1 MSNLNILIVD
11 DKLEKYEK
19 IHSLI
24 DSSNF
29 PPSLFLKIDHA
40 TSLDQFR
47 RKLTI
52 KYDIVILDLC
62 IPAKTNSKA
71 EPELGLSAIDFIYED
86 DNEFIPEE
94 IFLLTSLDA
103 DKQTISTYKLRSAKK
118 GVKLWHYS
126 NDFEEWSEY
135 FIGKIKYLENSIN
148 NFKKKSCDILII
160 TALNEEYE
168 NFRKFSNYNWSTI
181 NFFSDFNILFSNI
194 NGNIVYLIAIDEK
207 GMHSAAAFCT
217 HLYHLFSPKYIFFTG
232 LCGAVSNCTFGDVII
247 ADICWDY
254 NSGKFFDD
262 VFVEAPNQCKLNRNL
277 KTQLRKFIP
286 KYSIDSNLEGK
297 FLDNDNNPIKIDF
310 KIHFGPI
317 ASGGAVISSQVVR
330 DNIKLLQN
338 KDTLALDM
346 ESYGIFKAA
355 EIINDSELQ
364 IVVLKSVS
372 DLSDN
377 TKSESYRA
385 YASYTFTNLTEF
397 FIENLN

>member
-1 MSNLNILIVD
+1 MANLNILIVD
-11 DKLEKYEK
+11 DQLEKYEK

-24 DSSNF
+24 DNSNLCS
-29 PPSLFLKIDHA
+29 SLFLKIDHA
-40 TSLDQFR
+40 PSLDQFR
-47 RKLTI
+47 RNLTI

-86 DNEFIPEE
+86 DNEFIPKE
-94 IFLLTSLDA
+94 IFLLTSLDT
-103 DKQTISTYKLRSAKK
+103 DDQTIISYKLRSARK
-118 GVKLWHYS
+118 GVKLWHYTK
-126 NDFEEWSEY
+126 DFEEWSEY
-135 FIGKIKYLENSIN
+135 FIGKIRYLENSAN
-148 NFKKKSCDILII
+148 NIKKNLCDILII

-168 NFRKFSNYNWSTI
+168 YFRKFSSYTWSTI
-181 NFFSDFNILFSNI
+181 DFFNDFNILSSNI
-194 NGNIVYLIAIDEK
+194 NGNTVYLVAIDEK

-262 VFVEAPNQCKLNRNL
+262 VFIEAPNQCKLNRNL
-277 KTQLRKFIP
+277 KIKLRKFLLD
-286 KYSIDSNLEGK
+286 YSIDPSLEGK
-297 FLDNDNNPIKIDF
+297 FFDHENNPIKIDF
-310 KIHFGPI
+310 NIHFGPI
-317 ASGGAVISSQVVR
+317 ASGGAVISSQVIR

-355 EIINDSELQ
+355 EIINDFELQ
-364 IVVLKSVS
+364 IIVLKSVS

-377 TKSESYRA
+377 TKSESHRE

-397 FIENLN
+397 FIKNLN

>member
-1 MSNLNILIVD
+1 MANLNILIVD
-11 DKLEKYEK
+11 DQLEKYEK

-24 DSSNF
+24 DSSNLC
-29 PPSLFLKIDHA
+29 SSSFLKIDHA
-40 TSLDQFR
+40 PSLDQFR
-47 RKLTI
+47 RNLTI

-86 DNEFIPEE
+86 DNEFIPKE
-94 IFLLTSLDA
+94 IFLLTNLDT
-103 DKQTISTYKLRSAKK
+103 DNQTIISYKLRSAKK
-118 GVKLWHYS
+118 GVKLWHYTK
-126 NDFEEWSEY
+126 DFEEWSEY
-135 FIGKIKYLENSIN
+135 FIGRIRYLENSAN
-148 NFKKKSCDILII
+148 NIKKNLCDILII

-168 NFRKFSNYNWSTI
+168 YFRKFSSYTWSTI
-181 NFFSDFNILFSNI
+181 DFFNDFNILSSNI
-194 NGNIVYLIAIDEK
+194 NGNTVYLVAIDEK

-217 HLYHLFSPKYIFFTG
+217 HLYHLLSPKYIFFTG

-262 VFVEAPNQCKLNRNL
+262 VFIEAPNQCKLNRNL
-277 KTQLRKFIP
+277 KTQLRKYLLN
-286 KYSIDSNLEGK
+286 YSIDPSLEGK
-297 FLDNDNNPIKIDF
+297 FFDNQNNPIKIDF
-310 KIHFGPI
+310 NIHFGPI
-317 ASGGAVISSQVVR
+317 ASGGAVISSQVIR

-355 EIINDSELQ
+355 EIINDLELQ
-364 IVVLKSVS
+364 IIVLKSVS

-377 TKSESYRA
+377 TKSESYRE

-397 FIENLN
+397 FIKNLN

>member
-148 NFKKKSCDILII
+148 NLKKKSCDILII

-217 HLYHLFSPKYIFFTG
+217 HLYHLFSPNIFF
-232 LCGAVSNCTFGDVII
+232 
-247 ADICWDY
+247 
-254 NSGKFFDD
+254 
-262 VFVEAPNQCKLNRNL
+262 
-277 KTQLRKFIP
+277 
-286 KYSIDSNLEGK
+286 
-297 FLDNDNNPIKIDF
+297 
-310 KIHFGPI
+310 
-317 ASGGAVISSQVVR
+317 
-330 DNIKLLQN
+330 LLVYVAQFQ
-338 KDTLALDM
+338 TVH
-346 ESYGIFKAA
+346 
-355 EIINDSELQ
+355 SEM
-364 IVVLKSVS
+364 
-372 DLSDN
+372 
-377 TKSESYRA
+377 
-385 YASYTFTNLTEF
+385 
-397 FIENLN
+397 